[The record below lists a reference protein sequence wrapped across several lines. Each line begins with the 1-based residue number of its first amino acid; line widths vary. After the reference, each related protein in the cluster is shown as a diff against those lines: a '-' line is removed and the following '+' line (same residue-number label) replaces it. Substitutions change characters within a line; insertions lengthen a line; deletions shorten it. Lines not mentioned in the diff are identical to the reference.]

1 MNGPLEVGLTD
12 GLTAGFIQWLP
23 ALAGV
28 LAALLWFVVSPGPSR
43 WWGALAGL
51 AVVPIPGVGST
62 LLTAYGLVRVFMD
75 WAQVAAH
82 LLPTALFLVCGVSVL
97 LLSFFQRED
106 LLRRRFAAAVMIGYL
121 ARELVYVLFFML
133 RLGS

>member
-1 MNGPLEVGLTD
+1 MASRPGWG
-12 GLTAGFIQWLP
+12 AGCP
-23 ALAGV
+23 ALVRRQPRAEPLVGGTGRAGRRAHSGCGQHAPDR
-28 LAALLWFVVSPGPSR
+28 LRPGSSLL
-43 WWGALAGL
+43 
-51 AVVPIPGVGST
+51 
-62 LLTAYGLVRVFMD
+62 D